1 MRVPRLCRESSLTAH
16 GKDILVRG
24 SRSSPNCSYSHEER
38 GGAPPNNLIV
48 GIDMKYLV
56 VDLEATCSDDG
67 SITAENMEIIEIG
80 ACWASP
86 SGEVLQRFQQ
96 FVKPLVNPTLTPF
109 CRTLTGIS
117 QSDIDAAP
125 LFATAAEK
133 LFRFAE
139 EHSVPQSVWMSWG
152 AYDLKQLVKDS
163 SLHEVKFPIAFPHQN
178 AKKMFAK
185 IQKIGKEVGMAKAC
199 ELAGFSLLGQHH
211 RGLDDAV
218 NIARLLPFILGHSQL
233 RKSKTPPI

>member
-1 MRVPRLCRESSLTAH
+1 
-16 GKDILVRG
+16 
-24 SRSSPNCSYSHEER
+24 
-38 GGAPPNNLIV
+38 
-48 GIDMKYLV
+48 MKYLV

-67 SITAENMEIIEIG
+67 SITSENMEIIEIG

-109 CRTLTGIS
+109 CRALTGIC
-117 QSDIDAAP
+117 QDDIDAAP
-125 LFATAAEK
+125 LFATAAER
-133 LFRFAE
+133 LVRFAE
-139 EHSVPQSVWMSWG
+139 EHRVPGSIWISWG

-163 SLHEVKFPIAFPHQN
+163 VLHEVKLPIAFPHQN

-185 IQKIGKEVGMAKAC
+185 TQKIGKEVGMAKAC
-199 ELAGFSLLGQHH
+199 ELAGFRLAGQHH

-218 NIARLLPFILGHSQL
+218 NIARLIPWILGDAILGNAFARSDG
-233 RKSKTPPI
+233 